1 MKIAIL
7 GGTFN
12 PLHIGHCMLA
22 DSVLC
27 DLKYDKI
34 LFVPANIP
42 PHKMMNENVSAEDR
56 FLMIDAFCKSAEN
69 YGTERFCA
77 EDCEIKRGGVS
88 YTCDTLQYIIEK
100 YGDKIDGKPALIM
113 GQETAA
119 QFYKWKNADE
129 IAKSADLII
138 ARRNSGF
145 NGIDIR
151 GFTNVPENGYSKDFD
166 NEFSLKDFETQFNS
180 HLSCRYTMLEN
191 PLLPISSTEIRARIS
206 QGKSWRYLV
215 PDAVYN
221 YIAEHE
227 LWGYR

>member
-42 PHKMMNENVSAEDR
+42 PHKMMNETVSAEER
-56 FLMIDAFCKSAEN
+56 FLMVEAFCKSAEN
-69 YGTERFCA
+69 YGTKRFFA
-77 EDCEIKRGGVS
+77 EDCEMKRGGVS

-138 ARRNSGF
+138 ARRNAGF
-145 NGIDIR
+145 NGIDTK
-151 GFTNVPENGYSKDFD
+151 GFANAPENGYSEDFQA
-166 NEFSLKDFETQFNS
+166 EAPQDFETHFNS
-180 HLSCRYTMLEN
+180 RLSCRYTLLEN
-191 PLLPISSTEIRARIS
+191 PLLPISSTEIRARIR

-215 PDAVYN
+215 PDAVYE
-221 YIAEHE
+221 YITEHG
-227 LWGYR
+227 LYAP

>member
-1 MKIAIL
+1 MRIALL

-27 DLKYDKI
+27 DLNYDKI
-34 LFVPANIP
+34 LFVPTNIP

-88 YTCDTLQYIIEK
+88 YTCDTLQYLMEK
-100 YGDKIDGKPALIM
+100 YGDKIDGKLALIM

-138 ARRNSGF
+138 ARRNAGF
-145 NGIDIR
+145 NGVDTK
-151 GFTNVPENGYSKDFD
+151 GFTNTPENGYSEDFQA
-166 NEFSLKDFETQFNS
+166 EAPQDFEAHFNS
-180 HLSCRYTMLEN
+180 RLSCRYTLLEN
-191 PLLPISSTEIRARIS
+191 PLLPISSTEIRAHIR

-215 PDAVYN
+215 PAAVYE
-221 YIAEHE
+221 YISERGLYAP
-227 LWGYR
+227 

>member
-1 MKIAIL
+1 MRIAIL

-34 LFVPANIP
+34 LFVPTNIP
-42 PHKMMNENVSAEDR
+42 PHKMMNENISAEDR

-69 YGTERFCA
+69 YRTERFCA

-88 YTCDTLQYIIEK
+88 YTCDTLQYLIEK
-100 YGDKIDGKPALIM
+100 CGDKIDGKPALIM

-129 IAKSADLII
+129 IAESADLII
-138 ARRNSGF
+138 ARRNSDF

-166 NEFSLKDFETQFNS
+166 NEFSLKDFERQFNS

-221 YIAEHE
+221 YIAEHG